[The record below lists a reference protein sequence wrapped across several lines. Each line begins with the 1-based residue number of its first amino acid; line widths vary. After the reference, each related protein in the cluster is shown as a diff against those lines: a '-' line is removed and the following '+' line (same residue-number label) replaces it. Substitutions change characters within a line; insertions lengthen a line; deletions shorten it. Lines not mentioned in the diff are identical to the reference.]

1 LNKLDSSIT
10 SIFPTASIHNN
21 DAWPWKEHEKILPS
35 LMPNGQPWPKIT
47 VVTPSYNQGKY
58 IEETIRSIL
67 LQGYP
72 NLEYIIMDAGST
84 DQTLDII
91 KKYSAWITYWE
102 SKPDRGQSHAI
113 NKGFS
118 RASGDIFAWLNSDD
132 YYLPNALYHI
142 ANSYIKNKQSYWV
155 GVGSAKRIDGKG
167 RLEMIHVPTATTFQK
182 LIDWDKY
189 WFMQPACFFSA
200 AIWKDHGILDED
212 LHLAMDFELWLRFS
226 KQVDFTLVDQVLC
239 VNRNYNETKTRSMRG
254 ESIAEGRVIQ
264 FRYGG
269 EEEAKRSIAEYVNQT
284 QEALKLWNILASFP
298 GRKFVQKIFSFFNK
312 KK

>member
-1 LNKLDSSIT
+1 MCETDQ
-10 SIFPTASIHNN
+10 FPSTLQEGKG
-21 DAWPWKEHEKILPS
+21 WPWGS
-35 LMPNGQPWPKIT
+35 LVGLQPEFIVESKQWPKIT

-84 DQTLDII
+84 DDTLEII
-91 KKYSAWITYWE
+91 EKYSPWITYWE
-102 SKPDRGQSHAI
+102 SKSDRGQSHAI
-113 NKGFS
+113 NKGFA
-118 RASGDIFAWLNSDD
+118 RATGDILAWLNSDD
-132 YYLPNALYHI
+132 YYLPNALFHI
-142 ANSYIKNKQSYWV
+142 ANSYEQDKQSYWV

-167 RLEMIHVPTATTFQK
+167 RLEMIHAPTATTFQK

-200 AIWKDHGILDED
+200 AIWKDHGVLDED
-212 LHLAMDFELWLRFS
+212 LHLAMDFELWLRFA
-226 KQVDFTLVDQVLC
+226 KQVDFNLVDEVLC
-239 VNRNYNETKTRSMRG
+239 VNRNYGETKTRSMRG

-269 EEEAKRSIAEYVNQT
+269 EEEAKRSIAEYVDQT
-284 QEALKLWNILASFP
+284 QAALKLWNILASFP
-298 GRKFVQKIFSFFNK
+298 GRRMVQKIISFLVR
-312 KK
+312 